1 VDPYRK
7 QSALADPPAASPV
20 EQPIGASCS
29 VVRVP
34 CDGPTF
40 VSALLGAWPELEVIE
55 DRSGADIDA
64 LRRAFVE
71 APVTGLVLT
80 VVGLVVW
87 RGETLCIDPSRSWW
101 SETAT
106 MARLSAKLGR
116 VVCAIVDV
124 PFAAF
129 GVRWFERG
137 AALRKVLVANGH
149 LELDGPT
156 VQDEVGF
163 DIGKLDAPTARAV
176 ARLPDELAL
185 EHIEPVR
192 VLVLRDH
199 AAESLLGAASSR

>member
-7 QSALADPPAASPV
+7 QEISGAPFSLLRDEST
-20 EQPIGASCS
+20 IGSSCAI
-29 VVRVP
+29 VRVP
-34 CDGPTF
+34 CDGAAF
-40 VSALLGAWPELEVIE
+40 VAALLGAWPELEVIE
-55 DRSGADIDA
+55 DRSGADIEA

-80 VVGLVVW
+80 VVGLVAW

-106 MARLSAKLGR
+106 MARLSAPLGR

-192 VLVLRDH
+192 VITLRDH